1 MSLIQEFKYQA
12 KVLDNADFQVITG
25 RVAAL
30 FEWMESQPEIKQL
43 IDGLR
48 STGPGMKLLEESGMH
63 NPPKARTNEEIA
75 MVGLELMAIC
85 KEGKL
90 ELWNIAMNCGIQA
103 HNVGNSIAPHSEKA
117 LTEYV
122 LPFLNYILN
131 RLPEEVTPA
140 IAGVVVQQV
149 IPVAIQESLQRFR
162 EDFPDPKKVC
172 FIMMRF
178 GETTAHKAIETAIKN
193 ALKKYGFTGLLARDK
208 EYNED
213 LYPNIQTYMH
223 GCGFGIAVFE
233 RIESDDFNPNVSLE
247 VGYLLG
253 LKKLV
258 LLLKDKTLETLHTD
272 LVGKLYR
279 SFDPLHPDETI
290 ASQVEQWLEDKGMI

>member
-1 MSLIQEFKYQA
+1 
-12 KVLDNADFQVITG
+12 
-25 RVAAL
+25 
-30 FEWMESQPEIKQL
+30 
-43 IDGLR
+43 
-48 STGPGMKLLEESGMH
+48 
-63 NPPKARTNEEIA
+63 
-75 MVGLELMAIC
+75 
-85 KEGKL
+85 
-90 ELWNIAMNCGIQA
+90 
-103 HNVGNSIAPHSEKA
+103 
-117 LTEYV
+117 
-122 LPFLNYILN
+122 
-131 RLPEEVTPA
+131 
-140 IAGVVVQQV
+140 
-149 IPVAIQESLQRFR
+149 
-162 EDFPDPKKVC
+162 
-172 FIMMRF
+172 MMRF

-193 ALKKYGFTGLLARDK
+193 VLMKYGFTGLLARDK

-290 ASQVEQWLEDKGMI
+290 ASQIEQWLEDKGMI